1 MFVAL
6 LTVPPR
12 HSPDVTKRERV
23 TCKLRYRSYA
33 FYGGALLQNQIS
45 NAPKSQWKRALQF
58 AFPYRKAVLAILV
71 ITLFIAALS
80 AAEPLILKYIFDQ
93 LGPNFAAR
101 PLVIGILWLLG
112 LGLLREIGTGV
123 TNWLTWHTRLGLH
136 YALLEATLG
145 RLHRMPLSFHRS
157 EGVGAI
163 MTKLD
168 RGIQGFIG
176 AVSQIL
182 FNVFPAILYLIISII
197 VMLKLDWRL
206 ALLVL
211 AFAPVP
217 ALIAAFAAPEQIERE
232 RSLLDW
238 WGKIYSRFNEVL
250 SGIVTVRSFSMEEIE
265 KQRFL
270 KNVGEANRI
279 VVKGVAIDTVFS
291 GATNVVIML
300 ARIAAT
306 ALGGY
311 YVLRGQ
317 ISVGTLVAFL
327 GYIGGL
333 FGPVQGLSGIYQT
346 VQKATVSLDE
356 VFRILDVQEHLGD
369 APDAIEVKKVR
380 GEIEFLD
387 VKFTYEQSD
396 RPILNGLSLNVAA
409 GKTVAL
415 VGPSGAGKTTLLALL
430 MRFYDPQEG
439 VVRLDGKDL
448 RTLKQSSLR
457 RNIGVVLQD
466 PLLFNDTIRNNIAYG
481 RPDATAAQI
490 EQAAKMANA
499 HHFIT
504 RMADGYDTMVG
515 ERGSRLSVGE
525 RQRITIARALIKDPP
540 VLMLDEATSSLDAE
554 SEALVQEAL
563 ERLMKGRT
571 TLVIAHRLSTVV
583 HADQIVV
590 LKEGRIAESGRHEE
604 LMLLGGYYASLV
616 HRQTRGLIRNEGED
630 ALRAA

>member
-1 MFVAL
+1 MQKK
-6 LTVPPR
+6 P
-12 HSPDVTKRERV
+12 
-23 TCKLRYRSYA
+23 SYPK
-33 FYGGALLQNQIS
+33 GGR
-45 NAPKSQWKRALQF
+45 WRRALHL
-58 AFPYRKAVLAILV
+58 AFPYRKAVFGILL

-93 LGPNFAAR
+93 LGVNFAPR
-101 PLVIGILWLLG
+101 PLLLG
-112 LGLLREIGTGV
+112 VVWLAVIGLLREGGTGV

-136 YALLEATLG
+136 YALLEATLE
-145 RLHRMPLSFHRS
+145 RLHRMPLSFHRT

-168 RGIQGFIG
+168 RSIQGFIG

-182 FNVFPAILYLIISII
+182 FNVFPAILYLGISVV
-197 VMLKLDWRL
+197 VMMKLDWRL
-206 ALLVL
+206 ALLVM

-217 ALIAAFAAPEQIERE
+217 ALIATFAAPEQIRRE
-232 RSLLDW
+232 RSLLDS

-250 SGIVTVRSFSMEEIE
+250 SGMVTVRSFSMEEME

-270 KNVGEANRI
+270 DNVGKANDI
-279 VVKGVAIDTVFS
+279 VVRGVAVDTAFTA
-291 GATNVVIML
+291 ATNVVIML

-306 ALGGY
+306 AFGGFF
-311 YVLRGQ
+311 VLRGE
-317 ISVGTLVAFL
+317 ITVGTLVAFL

-346 VQKATVSLDE
+346 VQKATVSLE
-356 VFRILDVQEHLGD
+356 EIFKILDVQDHLGD
-369 APDAIEVKKVR
+369 APNATEVKMVR
-380 GEIEFLD
+380 GEIQFENLHFS
-387 VKFTYEQSD
+387 YEQTD
-396 RPILNGLSLNVAA
+396 RPILNGLSLSVPA

-439 VVRLDGKDL
+439 SVRLDGKDL
-448 RTLKQSSLR
+448 RTLKQGSLR

-466 PLLFNDTIRNNIAYG
+466 PLLFNDTVRNNIAYG
-481 RPDATAAQI
+481 RPQATMAEIETAAR
-490 EQAAKMANA
+490 MANA
-499 HHFIT
+499 HNFIT
-504 RMADGYDTMVG
+504 RLPDGYDTLVG

-525 RQRITIARALIKDPP
+525 RQRVTIARALIKDPP
-540 VLMLDEATSSLDAE
+540 ILMLDEATSSLDAE

-563 ERLMKGRT
+563 DRLMKGRT
-571 TLVIAHRLSTVV
+571 TMVIAHRLATVV
-583 HADQIVV
+583 HADKIVV
-590 LKEGRIAESGRHEE
+590 LREGKIAESGSHNE

-630 ALRAA
+630 VLHAA